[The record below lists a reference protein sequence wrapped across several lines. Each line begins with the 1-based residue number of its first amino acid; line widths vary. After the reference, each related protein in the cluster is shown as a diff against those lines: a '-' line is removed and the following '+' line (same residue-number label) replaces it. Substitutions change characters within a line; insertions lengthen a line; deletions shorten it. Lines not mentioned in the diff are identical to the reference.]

1 MSRITIRS
9 RLLLIVVAAVG
20 VAVIALVIGFNLILM
35 RTLDRDASSLARS
48 RATSGQTL
56 VHVEHGKLAINTD
69 YSDRNGDAY
78 LWVFANGQ
86 AIQQPTIRGP
96 IARAAT
102 SLQNGP
108 ARFLNVT
115 GADARLYASPVF
127 VDGRRVGTIVAG
139 VSVAPYEETRQV
151 TLIASAV
158 FGVLVLILVAVVAR
172 LTLSYSLRP
181 VRTMTRQAAAWSER
195 DLDHRFALGEPRDEL
210 SELAA
215 TLDGLLDRISASL
228 RREQR
233 FSAELSHELRTPLA
247 RVRTE
252 AELALRREREPEE
265 YREALSLIQENSVQL
280 GRTLDA
286 LVAAARHET
295 GTARGTADADTVV
308 AEALGALQQL
318 ADERRIEIDVTGTP
332 STLRVGVE
340 TDLASRII
348 QPVLENA
355 IRYGRTHV
363 SVSVA
368 RENAFV
374 RYTISDDG
382 PGVLPEEQDLIFEPG
397 RRGSASTRVGED
409 GSGLGLSLTRRLVH
423 SVSGEVTS
431 ITRASG
437 AAFAVDLP
445 AG

>member
-1 MSRITIRS
+1 MTRLTIRT

-20 VAVIALVIGFNLILM
+20 VAVVALVIGFNLILM

-48 RATSGQTL
+48 RATSGQAL
-56 VHVEHGKLAINTD
+56 VHIENGKLAINAD
-69 YSDRNGDAY
+69 YADRSADAY
-78 LWVFANGQ
+78 IWVFANGQ
-86 AIQQPTIRGP
+86 TIQQPTIRGP
-96 IARAAT
+96 IARAAAT
-102 SLQNGP
+102 LKNGP
-108 ARFLNVT
+108 ARFLDVQ

-151 TLIASAV
+151 TLVASAV

-172 LTLSYSLRP
+172 LTLAYSLRP
-181 VRTMTRQAAAWSER
+181 VRTMTRQAASWSER
-195 DLDHRFALGEPRDEL
+195 DLNHRFALGEPRDEL

-215 TLDGLLDRISASL
+215 TLDGLLDRIAASL
-228 RREQR
+228 RREQQ

-247 RVRTE
+247 RVRAE
-252 AELALRREREPEE
+252 AELALRRDREPTE
-265 YREALSLIQENSVQL
+265 YREALELIHENAIQL
-280 GRTLDA
+280 ARTLDA

-295 GTARGTADADTVV
+295 GTARGTADAGRVV
-308 AEALGALQQL
+308 ADALDALQPL
-318 ADERRIEIDVTGTP
+318 ADERHIDVEVTGPP

-355 IRYGRTHV
+355 IRYGHRHV

-368 RENAFV
+368 RANGFV
-374 RYTISDDG
+374 RYTIDDDG
-382 PGVLPEEQDLIFEPG
+382 PGVMPDERELIFEPG
-397 RRGSASTRVGED
+397 RRGSASTRGGIE

-431 ITRASG
+431 ITRDEGGS
-437 AAFAVDLP
+437 FAIDLP
-445 AG
+445 TG